1 MNKNFKEAYES
12 VCKENVRLRADLE
25 AEEMAL
31 KKVVAEVN
39 ELTRRLADDSSKK
52 RHESLREENIR
63 LRDNFEKLQQAYT
76 KTVSKA
82 NSLQLENEK
91 LQREKDELAHQLV
104 EENDTVYIKNC
115 DNLTINL

>member
-39 ELTRRLADDSSKK
+39 ELTRRFGKK

-63 LRDNFEKLQQAYT
+63 LRDSFEKLQQAYT
-76 KTVSKA
+76 RTVNKA
-82 NSLQLENEK
+82 NSLQLKNEK
-91 LQREKDELAHQLV
+91 LQREKDELAQQLV
-104 EENDTVYIKNC
+104 NGNDTVYIKNC

>member
-39 ELTRRLADDSSKK
+39 ELTRRFADDSNKK

-63 LRDNFEKLQQAYT
+63 LRDSFEKLQQAYT
-76 KTVSKA
+76 RTVNKA
-82 NSLQLENEK
+82 NSLQLRNEK

-115 DNLTINL
+115 DNLTFNL

>member
-12 VCKENVRLRADLE
+12 VCKENVQLRADLE

-52 RHESLREENIR
+52 RHESLREENIL

-76 KTVSKA
+76 RAVSKA
-82 NSLQLENEK
+82 NSLKLKNEK
-91 LQREKDELAHQLV
+91 LQREKDELAQQLV
-104 EENDTVYIKNC
+104 DGNDTVCIRNC

>member
-1 MNKNFKEAYES
+1 MNKNFTEAYES
-12 VCKENVRLRADLE
+12 VCKENVRLQADLE

-39 ELTRRLADDSSKK
+39 ELTRRLADNSGKK
-52 RHESLREENIR
+52 RHESLREENIL

-76 KTVSKA
+76 RAVNKA
-82 NSLQLENEK
+82 NSLKLKNEK
-91 LQREKDELAHQLV
+91 LQREKDELAQQLV
-104 EENDTVYIKNC
+104 DGNDTVCIRNC